1 MTGKAGQVT
10 HNARCDEVT
19 FIEVCLRLK
28 STAAVSKELGISQRN
43 VVGRRNKIHERT
55 GTFLNS
61 SNSKTRAR
69 SSNRQIR

>member
-28 STAAVSKELGISQRN
+28 STAAVSKEIGISQRN
-43 VVGRRNKIHERT
+43 VVSRRNKIHERT
-55 GTFLNS
+55 GTFLNLDS
-61 SNSKTRAR
+61 RF
-69 SSNRQIR
+69 Q